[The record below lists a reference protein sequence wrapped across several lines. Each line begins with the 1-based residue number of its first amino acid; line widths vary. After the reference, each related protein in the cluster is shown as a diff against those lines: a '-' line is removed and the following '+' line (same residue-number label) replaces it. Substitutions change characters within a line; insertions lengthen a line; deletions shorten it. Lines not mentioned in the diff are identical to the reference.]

1 MDFCIVAETIIRDRC
16 MAMRIESKEFA
27 EGLDCDDGTKTL
39 LIFVK
44 AIFYQEIPMQ
54 NHYTN

>member
-1 MDFCIVAETIIRDRC
+1 MDFCIVAETTIRDRG
-16 MAMRIESKEFA
+16 MAMSIESKEVA

-39 LIFVK
+39 LLFVK
-44 AIFYQEIPMQ
+44 AIFYQEIPIQ